1 MITHKLLPQA
11 FATSFCHKLL
21 SQASVTSFCHK
32 LLPQAT
38 VTSFCHKLRAKGTVT
53 SFSHKLLSQASATS
67 LSQASATSFS
77 HKLLSQASPTSYC
90 HKLLPQAEGNPL
102 MGTEGSQASNCWP
115 LQPLGIDRASE
126 SSHTVTKVSKL
137 LYLYVCSTYNQV
149 QRWTSLMKLKS
160 PKCMNYGPL
169 THKELCCIQL
179 SVPDWRSK
187 EACSFGGQ

>member
-1 MITHKLLPQA
+1 MPASSALDNTQA
-11 FATSFCHKLL
+11 SATSFCHKLL

-32 LLPQAT
+32 LLSQASA
-38 VTSFCHKLRAKGTVT
+38 TSYCHKLLPQAEGKRYC
-53 SFSHKLLSQASATS
+53 HKLLSQASATS
-67 LSQASATSFS
+67 FC
-77 HKLLSQASPTSYC
+77 HKLLSQASVTSFP

-160 PKCMNYGPL
+160 PKCMNYGPF